1 MKIECEVIQDILPLY
16 AEDIVSDESR
26 KLIESHLK
34 DCSDCQQELAAM
46 QNEDEIPLDINSN
59 GLKLVKEKLFKDKF
73 KSVIFSIL
81 LTLIISITGI
91 NYLTKP
97 NYLSYS
103 KDSVTI
109 VERANGELTVNFD
122 QQVANYRVEK
132 ELAEDG
138 LSFIYYIST
147 WDSIW
152 SQLANNKPV
161 ETLLLNPEN
170 ENIMSIYYV
179 SANQTENQLLYGIDL
194 AENGGMITLPRLLLG
209 GYVRLALLLTALF
222 LVLLFIANKLKKDQ
236 RLIRYLL
243 IAPIS
248 YIIATFCIKGWN
260 TFSYAA
266 TRDFLIILL
275 IAIPIYGVLFL
286 SLDFYQQWKE
296 RR

>member
-26 KLIESHLK
+26 KLIEDHLK
-34 DCSDCQQELAAM
+34 DCSDCQQELAVM
-46 QNEDEIPLDINSN
+46 QNQDEIPLDSNSN

-73 KSVIFSIL
+73 KAVIFSIL

-97 NYLSYS
+97 NYLPYS
-103 KDSVTI
+103 NDRVTI
-109 VERANGELTVNFD
+109 AERANGELAVHFE

-132 ELAEDG
+132 GLAEDG

-147 WDSIW
+147 WESIW

-161 ETLLLNPEN
+161 ETLLLNPDN

-179 SANQTENQLLYGIDL
+179 SANQTENQLLYGKNL
-194 AENGGMITLPRLLLG
+194 AENGGMVTLPRLFLG
-209 GYVRLALLLTALF
+209 SYVLLALLLTALF
-222 LVLLFIANKLKKDQ
+222 VVFLFIANKLKKGQ

-243 IAPIS
+243 LAPIS
-248 YIIATFCIKGWN
+248 YIIATFCIKGLN
-260 TFSYAA
+260 TLSYAA
-266 TRDFLIILL
+266 TRDFLTILL